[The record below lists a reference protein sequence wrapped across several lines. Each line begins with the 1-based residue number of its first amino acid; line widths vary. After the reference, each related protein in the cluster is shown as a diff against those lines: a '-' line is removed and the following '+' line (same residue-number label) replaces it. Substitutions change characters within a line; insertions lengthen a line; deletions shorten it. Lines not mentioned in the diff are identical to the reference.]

1 MALLFSLNSYVHSL
15 REPLAMLKVR
25 DALMSFLGG
34 SETMWDVAL
43 GVIIGGIILGILY
56 FFVAI
61 VAELFFGNKTR

>member
-1 MALLFSLNSYVHSL
+1 
-15 REPLAMLKVR
+15 MLKVR